1 VTGTPARGA
10 VPPGEDVPTP
20 LSAGHY
26 HSFVVRV
33 FSRGSG
39 PGLVEGQV
47 THIASRSTLRF
58 RDLQGIVGFIRA
70 QLDKHPPTDA
80 ELAEPEVV
88 TRRDG

>member
-1 VTGTPARGA
+1 VKGTPAGGA
-10 VPPGEDVPTP
+10 VPHGEDGPTP
-20 LSAGHY
+20 LSAGRY

-39 PGLVEGQV
+39 PGLVVGQV
-47 THIASRSTLRF
+47 THIASRSTQRF

-70 QLDKHPPTDA
+70 QLDQHPPTDA
-80 ELAEPEVV
+80 ELAEREVA